1 MAEGDPRDRA
11 ARERLADA
19 VRELIDHLADADAPP
34 KVLEEAAG
42 EVERLAEL
50 LGPHP
55 RRGPKSPN
63 MPDLENLQSSFWRD
77 PVIGRSN
84 PVAPPIEITIEEGLV
99 QGRVRLGLAYEGPPG
114 YAHGA
119 VIAGAF
125 DQILGLANLAS
136 GNVGMTG
143 TLKVRYRRPTPLD
156 TDLLFE
162 GWADRVE
169 GRKIYTEGRLL
180 AGENVTAEAEG
191 VFVNLLYQRA
201 AELFPGRRR
210 A

>member
-1 MAEGDPRDRA
+1 MTDERE
-11 ARERLADA
+11 AREHLADA
-19 VRELIDHLADADAPP
+19 VRGLIEQLVDSDAPP
-34 KVLEEAAG
+34 EDLERGAK
-42 EVERLAEL
+42 EVEQLAASLE
-50 LGPHP
+50 PHP
-55 RRGPKSPN
+55 RRGPKHPN
-63 MPDLENLQSSFWRD
+63 LPDLQRLQEHFWRD

-84 PVAPPIEITIEEGLV
+84 PVAPPIDIEVEDGLV
-99 QGRVRLGLAYEGPPG
+99 RGRVRLGLAYEGPPG

-143 TLKVRYRRPTPLD
+143 TLKVRYRRPTPLH
-156 TDLLFE
+156 TDLLIE
-162 GWADRVE
+162 GWADHVE

-180 AGENVTAEAEG
+180 AGDKVTAEAEG

-201 AELFPGRRR
+201 VELFPRRKQ